1 MLPTFLFKAA
11 LALLLACAPLHAAL
25 ACSCVGNSVT
35 GFIHHDVTVLPANA
49 VGVLFHARDEK
60 AFDPA
65 AFFITADGAPV
76 SVHIEA
82 ITLADDHPMQARFA
96 GNGKL
101 VRIIPA
107 QAFKP
112 GSRYSVR
119 YRPAEERLGARHPD
133 MDFSIDRVPFK
144 LTAQALRLTLDGPA
158 KTTVLPMEERGGSCS
173 EPREVRAQGFSVK
186 LPPDMQRYAPALSMF
201 AEAREA
207 GTDDAYTPVHYRDSL
222 CTRPN
227 FGRSMSERL
236 VRSCADPA
244 RTLQLRS
251 WIGMLEVGDEVVE
264 TAPVQLDLRAA
275 GPGTCS
281 GYGMLREAL
290 QRGDAAETEH
300 LVCALASS
308 RSTRIGDLTDADGP
322 STRQWL
328 AMARHPDPNTAAC
341 AHGALAN
348 MVLLS
353 ARSTAGLRA
362 SYLAVSSEEL
372 RAADPARVV
381 AAANRISL
389 TQRMMRHQASIQ
401 FIGWEP
407 DTLAPLVPQ
416 LLALAER
423 EEAVGEAGMRV
434 LAAIGPAAHAAVPAL
449 LDLIERGR
457 SAEQAIVALA
467 AVAPDDPAAHEA
479 LLRFAE
485 RADVGETAALAFAR
499 SAGAKRPQDALRL
512 LIPLAREQNA
522 AAVEALAKLGEVAQP
537 ATPVLLDL
545 AQRSDDYVLTR
556 VVEALLAVGADTPEV
571 VAAMVQAAAKVN
583 VMWTFASSIPNML
596 RFKNNASGFAPVL
609 DSLIDRAHMPE
620 ARAPLRELIGLMR
633 LEPAEQTRLLNRLG
647 RCRQQAQT
655 TCQR

>member
-1 MLPTFLFKAA
+1 MLLICLPMQAA
-11 LALLLACAPLHAAL
+11 Y
-25 ACSCVGNSVT
+25 ACSCVRGQVA

-65 AFFITADGAPV
+65 AFSITADQAPIAV
-76 SVHIEA
+76 RLEA
-82 ITLADDHPMQARFA
+82 VKLADDHPMQARLPRD
-96 GNGKL
+96 GTL
-101 VRIIPA
+101 VRVIPA
-107 QAFKP
+107 QGFRP
-112 GSRYSVR
+112 GAHYRVR
-119 YRPAEERLGARHPD
+119 YRPASADLGARYLE
-133 MDFSIDRVPFK
+133 MAFSIDSAR
-144 LTAQALRLTLDGPA
+144 LDLAHTAFTLALDGPV
-158 KTTVLPMEERGGSCS
+158 KSTVLPMAQSGSCS
-173 EPREVRAQGFSVK
+173 EPRDVRTQAFTVK
-186 LPPDMQRYAPALSMF
+186 LAPAMQRYAPALSMF
-201 AEAREA
+201 AESRDVIEDHGGKHGAD
-207 GTDDAYTPVHYRDSL
+207 GPYTAVQYRDSV
-222 CTRPN
+222 CTRPT

-244 RTLQLRS
+244 GKVQLRS
-251 WIGMLEVGDEVVE
+251 WVGMLELGDDFVA
-264 TAPVQLDLRAA
+264 TAPVQVDLGAA
-275 GPGTCS
+275 RPASCS
-281 GYGMLREAL
+281 GYAMLREAL
-290 QRGDAAETEH
+290 QRGDAAEADH

-328 AMARHPDPNTAAC
+328 AMARHPNPNTAAC

-362 SYLAVSSEEL
+362 SYLAVSGEEL

-381 AAANRISL
+381 AATNRIAL

-401 FIGWEP
+401 FIGWQP
-407 DTLAPLVPQ
+407 DTLAPLAPQ

-423 EEAVGEAGMRV
+423 EEYVGDAGMRV

-522 AAVEALAKLGEVAQP
+522 AAVDALAELGEAAQP
-537 ATPVLLDL
+537 ATPVLLEL
-545 AQRSDDYVLTR
+545 AQRSDAYVLER
-556 VVEALLAVGADTPEV
+556 IVAALLAVGSDTPEV
-571 VAAMVQAAAKVN
+571 VAALVQAAAKVN
-583 VMWTFASSIPNML
+583 VMSTFASGIPNIL

-609 DSLIDRAHMPE
+609 DSVIDRAHMPE

-633 LEPAEQTRLLNRLG
+633 LAPAEQARLLNRLSP
-647 RCRQQAQT
+647 CAKQAQT
-655 TCQR
+655 KCQW